1 MRYLSSKDVA
11 AILGINISTLKRW
24 TDNGKLKCK
33 KTVGGHRKFTMQHVR
48 DFYKSQKETGKNSK
62 LGLEDKN
69 QKKVYEYINNR
80 KFEDLARML
89 ADASLESNDLTIS
102 TIITGL
108 YLKGIMVEK
117 ICDKVIEPGTMIVE
131 NALRQ
136 GYLSHAETFVS
147 RKLITRTT
155 ELLNQN
161 KPNGSY
167 NGKTA
172 LCVNFEDN
180 LPDLGVVM
188 SEIILRHSGY
198 NVLNTG
204 SHAKLGDLKIIIE
217 KNKIDLI
224 VFYLCD
230 MQCCM
235 ATVADN
241 IRKTEEQT
249 RIITKLAQKLG
260 VQVVFGGQG
269 IEFLPSIKEITE
281 YTFLT
286 FTDFKKILE

>member
-24 TDNGKLKCK
+24 TDNGTLKCK

-108 YLKGIMVEK
+108 YLKGIMVEN

-147 RKLITRTT
+147 RKLITRIV
-155 ELLNQN
+155 EGLNHN
-161 KPNGSY
+161 KPNGTY
-167 NGKTA
+167 NGKVA
-172 LCVNFEDN
+172 MCVNFEDN

-188 SEIILRHSGY
+188 SEVILRHNGY
-198 NVLNTG
+198 SVLNTG
-204 SHAKLGDLKIIIE
+204 SHAELGNLSEVISKKNVDL
-217 KNKIDLI
+217 LL
-224 VFYLCD
+224 FYLCD

-235 ATVADN
+235 ATVKDN
-241 IRKTEEQT
+241 LDKTEDQ
-249 RIITKLAQKLG
+249 IYQITKLANRLG
-260 VQVVFGGQG
+260 VKVIFGGSG
-269 IEFLPSIKEITE
+269 LNFIGKASENINSTFIK
-281 YTFLT
+281 FS
-286 FTDFKKILE
+286 